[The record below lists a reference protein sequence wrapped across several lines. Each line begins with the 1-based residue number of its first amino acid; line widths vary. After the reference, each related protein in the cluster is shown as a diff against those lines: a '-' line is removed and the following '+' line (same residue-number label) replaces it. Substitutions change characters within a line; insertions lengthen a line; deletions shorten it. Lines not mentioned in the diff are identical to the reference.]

1 MVPNEAPKGGK
12 ESMRKFV
19 KLFQLVIGLVA
30 MAIAAGGTYG
40 FNP

>member
-1 MVPNEAPKGGK
+1 
-12 ESMRKFV
+12 MRRFA
-19 KLFQLVIGLVA
+19 KLFQLVVGLVA